1 MSPIPLGYFA
11 TAGGGLSYAPSFEHI
26 ATVSGT
32 SGSGTLTF
40 SSIPST
46 YKHLQVRFTGRN
58 NSDTAGYQM
67 RIRANSDTGNNYSS
81 HVLRRNGTSSVISS
95 YNLTSYMDSNVE
107 LIPGAQETANI
118 VAAGIIDILDYKET
132 TEFKTFRMNAGMG
145 TKYTSS
151 VFQNVVMGGNW
162 RSTTAISS
170 LDFIL
175 AAGVWNTLTTFSLYG
190 IKGE

>member
-26 ATVSGT
+26 ATVSGAST
-32 SGSGTLTF
+32 STISF

-46 YKHLQVRFTGRN
+46 YKHLQVRFTGRTTRAT
-58 NSDTAGYQM
+58 SGVQM
-67 RIRANSDTGNNYSS
+67 YIRANSDTGGNYSS
-81 HVLRRNGTSSVISS
+81 HVLRRNGTSSVIAS

-107 LIPGAQETANI
+107 LIPGTDETANI
-118 VAAGIIDILDYKET
+118 VAAGVIDIVDYKET
-132 TEFKTFRMNAGMG
+132 TKFKTFKMSAGLG

-151 VFQNVVMGGNW
+151 LFQNVLMGGNW
-162 RSTTAISS
+162 RSTAAISS
-170 LDFIL
+170 LEFTMYASANWSSL
-175 AAGVWNTLTTFSLYG
+175 STFSLYG

>member
-32 SGSGTLTF
+32 STATISL

-46 YKHLQVRFTGRN
+46 YKHLQVRFTGRTTL
-58 NSDTAGYQM
+58 STSGVQM
-67 RIRANSDTGNNYSS
+67 YIRANSDTGGNYSN
-81 HVLRRNGTSSVISS
+81 HVLRRNGTSGVIGS
-95 YNLTSYMDSNVE
+95 YNLTSYMSSNVE
-107 LIPGAQETANI
+107 LIPGSDEGANI

-132 TEFKTFRMNAGMG
+132 TKFKTFKMSAGLG
-145 TKYTSS
+145 TKYVSS
-151 VFQNVVMGGNW
+151 LFQNVLMGGNW
-162 RSTTAISS
+162 RSTSAIDS
-170 LDFIL
+170 LQF
-175 AAGVWNTLTTFSLYG
+175 TLYSGNWSTLSTFSLYG